1 MVFLLCLLLVAVHS
15 DGLKTQPPQSL
26 RDRSSTIIFGYDLL
40 SMGEYRASKISRFIN
55 SLLPYTGYGY
65 YKVLSYAYCPENFNI
80 PVTSLMN
87 KNHFDVQRSIT
98 SNINVPGLAEV
109 VRQIRSD
116 LYARANQNKNAGFR
130 GSEVA
135 VIFIDPSVT
144 VITPEVLRET
154 EKLKQQGSKL
164 FVVSVGQKECCL
176 PNRFYSLAGRANT
189 FTYPTYKQLLYA
201 IPPLKFRGLPSWDD
215 IYRTVYVCLIASV
228 KCSVGL
234 RSEVMTIVSKTKS
247 FLSLFVT
254 IISAFLSLIQTR
266 AVTSPLWPARRTLT
280 R

>member
-1 MVFLLCLLLVAVHS
+1 
-15 DGLKTQPPQSL
+15 
-26 RDRSSTIIFGYDLL
+26 
-40 SMGEYRASKISRFIN
+40 MGEYRASKISRFIN

-201 IPPLKFRGLPSWDD
+201 VRHFPFRFRAMCHKYKAKK
-215 IYRTVYVCLIASV
+215 I
-228 KCSVGL
+228 
-234 RSEVMTIVSKTKS
+234 
-247 FLSLFVT
+247 FL
-254 IISAFLSLIQTR
+254 
-266 AVTSPLWPARRTLT
+266 
-280 R
+280 